1 MNFQLSEFQASYGLS
16 SQLPASDRPEF
27 VFSGRSNVGK
37 SSLINRLCQR
47 KNLARVSATPG
58 KTATINFYRVDTV
71 YFVDLPGYG
80 YAKVSNAERRR
91 WDELIN
97 SYFEAERRTTLLV
110 QLLDSRHAPSADDV
124 QMLEYLQ
131 YHQIP
136 FVAALTKADKL
147 KLRSCRPAWLP
158 AWNSRRRDMAAYGEF
173 AWFYDEFNG
182 EADYQAL
189 FDYVHGELEANG
201 VAGGLLADLGCGTGD
216 LTLMLSQAGYDV
228 IGIDRSPEM
237 LSVFREKADEL
248 GLSGKVLLLCQD
260 ILSMELYGTIRA
272 AVSTFDTFNHIGP
285 IQHFEKAV
293 RQAAFFMEKGGV
305 FLFDLNT
312 PYKHERVLG
321 DNAYTIEAPDA
332 RCDWQNHYDPAGWV
346 DMQLTITDLPSGQVV
361 RESLREYSYSMET
374 VRAALDRYGFTL
386 VKVSDGEDFGSV
398 RPDSQRWIFTAV
410 KRYTQEE
417 TV

>member
-1 MNFQLSEFQASYGLS
+1 
-16 SQLPASDRPEF
+16 
-27 VFSGRSNVGK
+27 
-37 SSLINRLCQR
+37 
-47 KNLARVSATPG
+47 
-58 KTATINFYRVDTV
+58 
-71 YFVDLPGYG
+71 
-80 YAKVSNAERRR
+80 
-91 WDELIN
+91 
-97 SYFEAERRTTLLV
+97 
-110 QLLDSRHAPSADDV
+110 
-124 QMLEYLQ
+124 
-131 YHQIP
+131 
-136 FVAALTKADKL
+136 
-147 KLRSCRPAWLP
+147 
-158 AWNSRRRDMAAYGEF
+158 MAAYGEF

-260 ILSMELYGTIRA
+260 ILSME
-272 AVSTFDTFNHIGP
+272 
-285 IQHFEKAV
+285 
-293 RQAAFFMEKGGV
+293 
-305 FLFDLNT
+305 
-312 PYKHERVLG
+312 
-321 DNAYTIEAPDA
+321 
-332 RCDWQNHYDPAGWV
+332 
-346 DMQLTITDLPSGQVV
+346 
-361 RESLREYSYSMET
+361 T

-386 VKVSDGEDFGSV
+386 VKVSDGEDFGPV

>member
-1 MNFQLSEFQASYGLS
+1 
-16 SQLPASDRPEF
+16 
-27 VFSGRSNVGK
+27 
-37 SSLINRLCQR
+37 
-47 KNLARVSATPG
+47 
-58 KTATINFYRVDTV
+58 
-71 YFVDLPGYG
+71 
-80 YAKVSNAERRR
+80 
-91 WDELIN
+91 
-97 SYFEAERRTTLLV
+97 
-110 QLLDSRHAPSADDV
+110 
-124 QMLEYLQ
+124 
-131 YHQIP
+131 
-136 FVAALTKADKL
+136 
-147 KLRSCRPAWLP
+147 
-158 AWNSRRRDMAAYGEF
+158 MAAYGEF

-285 IQHFEKAV
+285 IQQFEKAV

-312 PYKHERVLG
+312 PYKHEQILG

-346 DMQLTITDLPSGQVV
+346 DMQLTITDVPSENYAASCLLSDGDEAIAAILPTDPGTYQLTIAMSGDDSYTGSGQ
-361 RESLREYSYSMET
+361 
-374 VRAALDRYGFTL
+374 FT
-386 VKVSDGEDFGSV
+386 
-398 RPDSQRWIFTAV
+398 FTIP
-410 KRYTQEE
+410 E
-417 TV
+417 